1 MLAPQEFSVGPLA
14 SASGMTLV
22 LRRHQQE
29 ASFLVTFATNA
40 PTAIFLD
47 GEFRFACMPS
57 ADNTS
62 WGGILIPN
70 VAIEV
75 DETRILDAN
84 EGRPPGTLVRK
95 LSQLVVM
102 AKYQPHGSTSPI
114 VIVSD
119 LPPCPENYSVAFGR
133 WQIVLG
139 EGLSK
144 RVLMKIDATTK

>member
-29 ASFLVTFATNA
+29 ASFLVTSATNA

-47 GEFRFACMPS
+47 DEFRFVCMPS

-62 WGGILIPN
+62 WNGILIPN
-70 VAIEV
+70 VAIEL

-84 EGRPPGTLVRK
+84 EGQPPGALVRK
-95 LSQLVVM
+95 KSQLFIM
-102 AKYQPHGSTSPI
+102 AKYQPQGPTTPI
-114 VIVSD
+114 AIVSN
-119 LPPCPENYSVAFGR
+119 LPRCLENQSAAFGR